1 MKKIICLL
9 CAFTILSLC
18 GCGSNN
24 TVSENN
30 KKEETIVLEESEIQ
44 TSNNEESEIQTSN
57 NEESEIQTSN
67 NEELS
72 SKSKEDEQILENAIK
87 LEDNNLKFELN
98 WNTNRLLDYD
108 YDLDLVAF
116 MLNSDNINYEN
127 KGFVF
132 YNNKNSFDNSIV
144 LSDDIR
150 ESDTNFSEALTIDLN
165 LVDELT
171 VRIPIMVCRFY
182 KDNFDLSEL
191 GSADLIVK
199 NGQTIIK
206 SFSVV
211 AEGVSFEVCDLL
223 RTDDGWYL
231 IDKEI
236 NSKEDLSYFARNY
249 GLNVEK

>member
-30 KKEETIVLEESEIQ
+30 KKEETIVL
-44 TSNNEESEIQTSN
+44 
-57 NEESEIQTSN
+57 EESEIQTSN

-116 MLNSDNINYEN
+116 MLNSNNINYEN

-150 ESDTNFSEALTIDLN
+150 ESDTNFSEALTIDFQ
-165 LVDELT
+165 LV
-171 VRIPIMVCRFY
+171 P
-182 KDNFDLSEL
+182 
-191 GSADLIVK
+191 SADI
-199 NGQTIIK
+199 
-206 SFSVV
+206 
-211 AEGVSFEVCDLL
+211 
-223 RTDDGWYL
+223 
-231 IDKEI
+231 
-236 NSKEDLSYFARNY
+236 
-249 GLNVEK
+249 

>member
-18 GCGSNN
+18 GCDSNN

-30 KKEETIVLEESEIQ
+30 KKEETIVL
-44 TSNNEESEIQTSN
+44 EESEIQTSN

-150 ESDTNFSEALTIDLN
+150 ESDTNFSESLTIDLN

>member
-108 YDLDLVAF
+108 YDLDLVAV